1 MEKAMTE
8 LAPGAGKS
16 GQQVGQSYVA
26 ALETYLQALRAE
38 GQGLPAKGGKV
49 STSAIALAAGV
60 DRQSLYKNPTC
71 RALLEAAA
79 QEMGLA
85 GIEAKNVAI
94 AKDDGKDQRIQT
106 LEARVAALTA
116 EVHGLRRQLA
126 QFGHIEAH
134 LTATGRRV
142 IP

>member
-1 MEKAMTE
+1 MDQTSK
-8 LAPGAGKS
+8 KS
-16 GQQVGQSYVA
+16 SQQVS
-26 ALETYLQALRAE
+26 LETVESLSAYLASLRRE
-38 GQGLPAKGGKV
+38 GKGLPGRSGKV
-49 STSAIALAAGV
+49 SVSAIALAAGV
-60 DRQSLYKNPTC
+60 DRQALYKNPNC
-71 RALLEAAA
+71 RALLEQAA

-85 GIEAKNVAI
+85 GIEPRDVATP
-94 AKDDGKDQRIQT
+94 KDDGKDQRIQA